1 MNHTT
6 NHLSPLGFVIRVL
19 TIRGMMMLILE
30 TGWRAV
36 LGLCN
41 RVRYY
46 GWACPV

>member
-30 TGWRAV
+30 TGQAGSS
-36 LGLCN
+36 GLM
-41 RVRYY
+41 
-46 GWACPV
+46 